1 MMRIRLELHQTLLC
15 QEVGD
20 ALNRL
25 PRQAHITR
33 DMRDWERHGRKI
45 KGAEHLPPCGSQTY
59 IQNQAIAGVY
69 QLPV

>member
-33 DMRDWERHGRKI
+33 DMRDRKRHRRKI
-45 KGAEHLPPCGSQTY
+45 EGAEHLPPCGSQTY